1 VTYRLS
7 VLDSDDTHHVMEF
20 DDYAAVMAAVLGQVP
35 WHDKP
40 KVLTVYELAPFEPS
54 TWSQVAEG
62 DEVWAPNNT
71 VWTVEET
78 VAVPGGVTAYKIKNT
93 LDGTETSTTPQP
105 ADQVRRRPGPAS
117 RVRQMLL
124 DAGIATTFV
133 RQQ

>member
-1 VTYRLS
+1 MYRLS

-20 DDYAAVMAAVLGQVP
+20 PDYASVVQAMLGQVP
-35 WHDKP
+35 WHNKP
-40 KVLTVYELAPFEPS
+40 KVMTVYELAPFEPS

-78 VAVPGGVTAYKIKNT
+78 VAAPGGVTAYRITNT
-93 LDGTETSTTPQP
+93 LDPKQSTTTTPQP
-105 ADQVRRRPGPAS
+105 HAEVRRRPGPAS
-117 RVRQMLL
+117 QVRQMLL